1 MREAILASPDDLE
14 KILDDYNRQ
23 NAEQARKNHDDKR
36 FAQAKVAGN
45 FPEKLAAELAPDT
58 SGLVGKECEP
68 SACQLR
74 YNRRKQRKA

>member
-45 FPEKLAAELAPDT
+45 FPGK
-58 SGLVGKECEP
+58 VGTGIGTGHVGMTREGV
-68 SACQLR
+68 
-74 YNRRKQRKA
+74 